1 MKKALC
7 VLASAACL
15 CGLLSGC
22 SGGNKEK
29 VVIYSS
35 AEDFRNEHLQT
46 RLEEQFPDYEI
57 VVEYQSTGSN
67 AARLKAEGTSTECDI
82 IFDLETGYMEQL
94 KDMLASLDDYD
105 FSNYLPEL
113 VPEEKKYA
121 PLYRY
126 SGAVIVNPELLQEK
140 GLAAPTSFEDL
151 LDPKYKGLISM
162 PNPKAS
168 STGYMF
174 LKARVN
180 SMGEEEAF
188 AYFDALYPNVL
199 SFTSSGSGP
208 VNALVQK
215 EAAIGLGMTFQAVNE
230 INKGVDLDLLYFEGP
245 APYPS
250 GAPYS
255 PGGTAVID
263 GKLERPAVKAVFDY
277 IYNTLI
283 LEDKQLFM
291 PEAIYKDQ
299 NTPIENYPTNI
310 VYADMTGGSDF
321 AEKDRLLSKWKY

>member
-15 CGLLSGC
+15 CGALSGC
-22 SGGNKEK
+22 SSGAKEK
-29 VVIYSS
+29 VVIYSC
-35 AEDFRNEHLQT
+35 AEDFRNEHLLS
-46 RLEEQFPDYEI
+46 RLEEEFPDYEI

-67 AARLKAEGTSTECDI
+67 AARLKAEGTQTECDI
-82 IFDLETGYMEQL
+82 IFDLEIGYMEQL
-94 KDMLASLDDYD
+94 KDTLASLEEYD
-105 FSNYLPEL
+105 FSSYLPEL
-113 VPEEKKYA
+113 VPADKTYA
-121 PLYRY
+121 PLYRS
-126 SGAVIVNPELLQEK
+126 SGAIIVNPELLQEK
-140 GLAAPTSFEDL
+140 GLPIPTSYEDL
-151 LDPKYKGLISM
+151 LNPQYKGLISM

-174 LKARVN
+174 LKAFVN

-188 AYFDALYPNVL
+188 AYFDSLYPNML

-230 INKGVDLDLLYFEGP
+230 INKGSNLQILFFNGP
-245 APYPS
+245 SPYPA

-255 PGGTAVID
+255 IGGTAVIE
-263 GKLERPAVKAVFDY
+263 GKLERPAVKAVFDF
-277 IYNTLI
+277 IYGTSV

-299 NTPIENYPTNI
+299 NTPIENYPANI

-321 AEKDRLLSKWKY
+321 AEKDRLLAKWKY

>member
-1 MKKALC
+1 M
-7 VLASAACL
+7 
-15 CGLLSGC
+15 
-22 SGGNKEK
+22 
-29 VVIYSS
+29 I
-35 AEDFRNEHLQT
+35 
-46 RLEEQFPDYEI
+46 
-57 VVEYQSTGSN
+57 
-67 AARLKAEGTSTECDI
+67 
-82 IFDLETGYMEQL
+82 
-94 KDMLASLDDYD
+94 
-105 FSNYLPEL
+105 
-113 VPEEKKYA
+113 
-121 PLYRY
+121 
-126 SGAVIVNPELLQEK
+126 
-140 GLAAPTSFEDL
+140 
-151 LDPKYKGLISM
+151 
-162 PNPKAS
+162 
-168 STGYMF
+168 
-174 LKARVN
+174 
-180 SMGEEEAF
+180 
-188 AYFDALYPNVL
+188 YFDALYPNVL

-255 PGGTAVID
+255 TGGTAVID

-299 NTPIENYPTNI
+299 NTPIENYPTDI